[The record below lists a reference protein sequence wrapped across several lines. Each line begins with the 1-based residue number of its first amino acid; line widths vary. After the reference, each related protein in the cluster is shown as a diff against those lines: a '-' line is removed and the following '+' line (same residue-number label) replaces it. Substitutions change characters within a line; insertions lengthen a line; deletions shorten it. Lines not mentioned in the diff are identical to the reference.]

1 MNIEQVE
8 LPMSR
13 TPLTDFLASLAD
25 PIKLERFRVDSTAVV
40 TEAGLPLDLAQLILE
55 GHSGAIRVRAV
66 QELERAGLSPR
77 VSHLFNPDEPTS
89 QQPISV
95 SMNSYTSS
103 TYTSNTSTSTT
114 YTTNTDTHV
123 TTTSDQ
129 TTTTTHN
136 TGSPRDRAII
146 DIIDEAILYF
156 QTRTF
161 RHAGQL
167 VIVGSGIRAISDLT
181 LDAEAQIRTAQK
193 VLYCVAD
200 PVIERRLHLLNPWSE
215 SLYGLY
221 DNNKTRIETYLAM
234 VDALLAP
241 VRAGLRVCGVFYGHP
256 GVFAWPT
263 HQAVRIAR
271 RDGFRAEMHASV
283 SADAS
288 LFADLGI
295 DPSQPGCHSLEAT
308 EFLIRQRKPD
318 VTSHLLLWQA
328 ECAGD
333 LGFNFAGYRRHNFD
347 ILVERLQEFYP
358 ATHPIII
365 YEATSLPQ
373 GRPKII
379 KASLDTIRKDH
390 LTGISTLYLPPVVTN
405 DVDKDMCRRL
415 GLGLD
420 L

>member
-1 MNIEQVE
+1 
-8 LPMSR
+8 MSK
-13 TPLTDFLASLAD
+13 TPLTDFIATLAD
-25 PIKLERFRVDSTAVV
+25 PPTLDRFRTDPTAVML
-40 TEAGLPLDLAQLILE
+40 EAGLSSDLVDLVIQ

-66 QELERAGLSPR
+66 KELERAGLSPH
-77 VSHLFNPDEPTS
+77 VSDKFDPASPN
-89 QQPISV
+89 QQPT
-95 SMNSYTSS
+95 MNSYTSS
-103 TYTSNTSTSTT
+103 TFTSNTSTSTT
-114 YTTNTDTHV
+114 FTSNTTDFV

-136 TGSPRDRAII
+136 GGFPGDRAVV
-146 DIIDEAILYF
+146 DIIDEAIRYF
-156 QTRTF
+156 ERATF
-161 RHAGQL
+161 HEIGQL

-200 PVIERRLHLLNPWSE
+200 PVIERRLHLLNPFSE

-221 DNNKTRIETYLAM
+221 ANDKPRIETYLEM
-234 VDALLAP
+234 VDAMLAP

-271 RDGFRAEMHASV
+271 RDGFRAEMHASI

-308 EFLIRQRKPD
+308 DFLIHQRKPD
-318 VTSHLLLWQA
+318 VTSHFLLWQA

-333 LGFNFAGYRRHNFD
+333 LGFNFAGYQRHNFHVL
-347 ILVERLQEFYP
+347 IEQLSAFYP
-358 ATHPIII
+358 ATHPVIV

-373 GRPKII
+373 GRPKILR
-379 KASLDTIRKDH
+379 SRLDTISKGD
-390 LTGISTLYLPPVVTN
+390 LTGISTLYLPPAVTN
-405 DVDKDMCRRL
+405 DVDRDMCQRL
-415 GLGLD
+415 GL
-420 L
+420 

>member
-1 MNIEQVE
+1 MKIK
-8 LPMSR
+8 
-13 TPLTDFLASLAD
+13 TPLTEFIATLAD
-25 PIKLERFRVDSTAVV
+25 PTMLEHFRNDPNSVML
-40 TEAGLPLDLAQLILE
+40 EAGLSEDLRNLIQE
-55 GHSGAIRVRAV
+55 GHSGAIRIRAV
-66 QELERAGLSPR
+66 QELEHVGLSPK
-77 VSHLFNPDEPTS
+77 VSDKFNLENS
-89 QQPISV
+89 SHQQPMNI

-103 TYTSNTSTSTT
+103 TFTSNTYNTNT
-114 YTTNTDTHV
+114 YNTNTDTHI

-136 TGSPRDRAII
+136 DAFSDDWSII
-146 DIIDEAILYF
+146 DIIDQSIHF
-156 QTRTF
+156 FNQKVFKQT
-161 RHAGQL
+161 GQL

-221 DNNKTRIETYLAM
+221 ENDRPRIETYLSM
-234 VDALLAP
+234 VDAMLAP

-271 RDGFRAEMHASV
+271 RDGYRAEMHASV

-295 DPSQPGCHSLEAT
+295 DPSRPGCHSLEAT
-308 EFLIRQRKPD
+308 DFLIHQRKPD
-318 VTSHLLLWQA
+318 ITSHFLLWQA

-333 LGFNFAGYRRHNFD
+333 LGFNFAGYKRHNFD
-347 ILVERLQEFYP
+347 ILIEQLQVYYP
-358 ATHPIII
+358 ASHPVYI

-373 GRPKII
+373 GKPKII
-379 KASLDTIRKDH
+379 KVQLNTIRKED
-390 LTGISTLYLPPVVTN
+390 LTGISTLYLPPAITN
-405 DVDKDMCRRL
+405 DVDKNMCQRL
-415 GLGLD
+415 GL
-420 L
+420 